1 PTWRPR
7 TRAPSPRARRGG
19 ARARARRARSRRQ
32 RRRPRRSASYDR
44 APGIGARIE
53 RVAEPEGVHRA
64 HRLQSIADGHAKRAH
79 GETLATGRGRGLC
92 GAHEVMAHN
101 AEVPRVNR
109 AGPPHEPPEIGD
121 DPGREESPKACGDMC
136 GTTERGA
143 SAVQAERRA
152 AEAVEEL
159 CKKTHLVRPI
169 AAVERHE
176 RDARAPAHGE
186 PLHESA
192 ARRMPEIPFPAG
204 ERGIARALG
213 NARPELVRPD
223 PL

>member
-1 PTWRPR
+1 MAAQNSFSVTPIPSRWR
-7 TRAPSPRARRGG
+7 S
-19 ARARARRARSRRQ
+19 S
-32 RRRPRRSASYDR
+32 
-44 APGIGARIE
+44 
-53 RVAEPEGVHRA
+53 
-64 HRLQSIADGHAKRAH
+64 QS
-79 GETLATGRGRGLC
+79 T
-92 GAHEVMAHN
+92 
-101 AEVPRVNR
+101 
-109 AGPPHEPPEIGD
+109 
-121 DPGREESPKACGDMC
+121 
-136 GTTERGA
+136 
-143 SAVQAERRA
+143 AVTQPAA

-223 PL
+223 PLERQIRPPNR